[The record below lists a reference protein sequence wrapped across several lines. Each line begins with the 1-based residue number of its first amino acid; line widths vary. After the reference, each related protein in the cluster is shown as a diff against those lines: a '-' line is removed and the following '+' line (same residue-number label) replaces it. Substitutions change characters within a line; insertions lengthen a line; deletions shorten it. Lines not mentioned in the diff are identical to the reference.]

1 MEVQFSSERQ
11 SRILPMASH
20 SPLHDLLA
28 AAFDKVSKATSLYV
42 HSARKVVAFDP
53 DRQYAPD
60 ELEPYDALVTRFER
74 TIEVF
79 LKFFRTIELF
89 ETAESGSTVRDCL
102 GLMCKLGIIT
112 NVEQWMEMREVRNR
126 IAHDYVPDRI
136 KGIYELLVT
145 TYLPTITRTLAA
157 ADTCLAASGTR

>member
-1 MEVQFSSERQ
+1 
-11 SRILPMASH
+11 MASQ

-42 HSARKVVAFDP
+42 HSARKAIPFDP
-53 DRQYAPD
+53 ERQYSPD

-79 LKFFRTIELF
+79 LKLFRTIELF

-102 GLMCKLGIIT
+102 GLMCKLGIIMD
-112 NVEQWMEMREVRNR
+112 VEQWMEMREVRNR

-136 KGIYELLVT
+136 KGIYELLTT
-145 TYLPTITRTLAA
+145 TYLPNITRALAA
-157 ADTCLAASGTR
+157 AEAYRAASDTR

>member
-1 MEVQFSSERQ
+1 
-11 SRILPMASH
+11 MATP

-28 AAFDKVSKATSLYV
+28 AAFDKVSKATTLYL
-42 HSARKVVAFDP
+42 HSARKVMPFDP
-53 DRQYAPD
+53 ERPYSAD

-79 LKFFRTIELF
+79 LKFFRTVELF

-102 GLMCKLGIIT
+102 GLMAKLGIIED
-112 NVEQWMEMREVRNR
+112 VEQWMEMREVRNR

-136 KGIYELLVT
+136 KGIYDLLT
-145 TYLPTITRTLAA
+145 TAYQPEITRALVA
-157 ADTCLAASGTR
+157 ADTYRAASGTR

>member
-1 MEVQFSSERQ
+1 
-11 SRILPMASH
+11 MASP

-28 AAFDKVSKATSLYV
+28 AAFDKVSKATALYV
-42 HSARKVVAFDP
+42 HSARKVAAFDP
-53 DRQYAPD
+53 EKPYSAD

-79 LKFFRTIELF
+79 LKSFRTVELF

-112 NVEQWMEMREVRNR
+112 DVELWMEMREVRNR

-136 KGIYELLVT
+136 KGIYDLLT
-145 TYLPTITRTLAA
+145 TAYQSQIARALIA
-157 ADTCLAASGTR
+157 ADAYRAASGTR

>member
-1 MEVQFSSERQ
+1 
-11 SRILPMASH
+11 MASD
-20 SPLHDLLA
+20 SPLHNLLA
-28 AAFDKVSKATSLYV
+28 AACDKVLKATALYL
-42 HSARKVVAFDP
+42 HSARKVRPFDP
-53 DRQYAPD
+53 ERQYSPD

-112 NVEQWMEMREVRNR
+112 DVELWMEMREVRNR

-136 KGIYELLVT
+136 KGIYDLLTT
-145 TYLPTITRTLAA
+145 TYEPHITRTLAA
-157 ADTCLAASGTR
+157 ARAYLTASVTR

>member
-1 MEVQFSSERQ
+1 
-11 SRILPMASH
+11 MASH

-28 AAFDKVSKATSLYV
+28 AAFERVSKATSLYV
-42 HSARKVVAFDP
+42 HSARKAMPFDP
-53 DRQYAPD
+53 ERQYSPD

-102 GLMCKLGIIT
+102 GLMCKLGIIMD
-112 NVEQWMEMREVRNR
+112 VEQWMEMREVRNR
-126 IAHDYVPDRI
+126 IAHDDVPDRI
-136 KGIYELLVT
+136 KGIYELLTT
-145 TYLPTITRTLAA
+145 TYLPNSTRACGGRGLSRCQRHAMRRRRKSRPC
-157 ADTCLAASGTR
+157 D